1 MIRPFAFGEMGPS
14 TRRLILSA
22 LAFAGLSL
30 LSATRSYAQSS
41 TPTSASSKP
50 ISNSE
55 LEKFLV
61 VGSIST
67 CVLVQD
73 KVAFE
78 TAVRANVTSIG
89 SLVANLHGSQVQ
101 GANDGKPMSPQQLTQ
116 GLALQ
121 LSALAADRCP
131 KIIPE
136 KDIAEIKRAFSEL
149 EKLNSKTQPSK

>member
-1 MIRPFAFGEMGPS
+1 MILSHAFGEMPFL
-14 TRRLILSA
+14 TRSLILST

-30 LSATRSYAQSS
+30 APAPSYGQPSS
-41 TPTSASSKP
+41 PTSASQKP
-50 ISNSE
+50 ISSAE

-73 KVAFE
+73 KVSFDM
-78 TAVRANVTSIG
+78 AVKANVTSIG

-101 GANDGKPMSPQQLTQ
+101 GANDGKPMSAQQLTQ

-131 KIIPE
+131 KVIPE
-136 KDIAEIKRAFSEL
+136 KDLIEIKKAFSEL
-149 EKLNSKTQPSK
+149 EKLNQKTPSSK